1 MAWRLLLR
9 LASSVEIACALR
21 QFEGMRD
28 IGPGDKVSDVHS
40 KLNGAI
46 GRAGLQR
53 DQAWPRSRRAAQCG
67 ARLLPTA
74 CHRAKRRW

>member
-1 MAWRLLLR
+1 
-9 LASSVEIACALR
+9 
-21 QFEGMRD
+21 MRD
-28 IGPGDKVSDVHS
+28 IGPGDKVSDVHI

-53 DQAWPRSRRAAQCG
+53 DQAWPRSRKAAQCG

-74 CHRAKRRW
+74 CHKAKRRW